1 MNCWLALLLLAAP
14 AAVIARALDASPLL
28 VFVLAALGI
37 VPLAGL
43 IGQSTEALAE
53 HLGQGIGG
61 LLNATFGNAAEI
73 IIGLTALAA
82 GLPQVVQASLAG
94 SIIGNVLLVLGT
106 SMLIGGWRYRRQQF
120 QPRVAG
126 QYAAMLVLAVIG
138 MAIPSLLATIGEST
152 SPGAIVVRGIE
163 LHELSIGVAII
174 LLMCYAAYIAYSV
187 FGLHAS
193 REDMLSQSDSR
204 PEKDE
209 GEKHDIVHKKA
220 LEREVVARQ
229 QSDERKPLAL
239 LATWWKTTLWFPIA
253 VLAAVTAVTA
263 IISEVLVSSIEPLT
277 HQIGLSPFFV
287 GLIIIPIVGNAAEH
301 FSAITSADHNH
312 MDITMA
318 ITSGS
323 SIQIAL
329 LAAPI
334 LVLFGALIGVP
345 LDLNFPLFE
354 VVLLAWRLHSLHSSV
369 WMENRHGWRAC
380 CCVLSISSLRLVL
393 SLHLL
398 PEKIAL
404 PAQCYRSR
412 PDSPCAPSV
421 SEISPPW
428 CRSCSMTCQMIHWR
442 VNEYSS
448 PLYVPSKT

>member
-1 MNCWLALLLLAAP
+1 MNRWLALLLLAAP
-14 AAVIARALDASPLL
+14 AAVIAEALHASPLL
-28 VFVLAALGI
+28 TFVLAALGI

-43 IGQSTEALAE
+43 IGQSTEVLAE

-106 SMLIGGWRYRRQQF
+106 AMLIGGWRYRQQQF

-138 MAIPSLLATIGEST
+138 LAIPTLLATIGEST
-152 SPGAIVVRGIE
+152 RPGAIVVRGFE

-174 LLMCYAAYIAYSV
+174 LLVCYAAYIAYTV
-187 FGLHAS
+187 FGLRAS
-193 REDMLSQSDSR
+193 REDMLSLSASKVENDAGGMQDIGNTKA
-204 PEKDE
+204 PEGQVAVRRK
-209 GEKHDIVHKKA
+209 GE
-220 LEREVVARQ
+220 ERN
-229 QSDERKPLAL
+229 PITL
-239 LATWWKTTLWFPIA
+239 LSTWWKTTLWFPIA
-253 VLAAVTAVTA
+253 ALAATTAVTAV
-263 IISEVLVSSIEPLT
+263 ISEVLVSTIEPLT

-287 GLIIIPIVGNAAEH
+287 GLIILPIVGNAAEH
-301 FSAITSADHNH
+301 FSAITSANHNH
-312 MDITMA
+312 MEITMA

-354 VVLLAWRLHSLHSSV
+354 VVLFALAAALFALISLDGEST
-369 WMENRHGWRAC
+369 WLEG
-380 CCVLSISSLRLVL
+380 
-393 SLHLL
+393 LL
-398 PEKIAL
+398 LCAFYLILAVSTFFTPIA
-404 PAQCYRSR
+404 
-412 PDSPCAPSV
+412 
-421 SEISPPW
+421 
-428 CRSCSMTCQMIHWR
+428 
-442 VNEYSS
+442 
-448 PLYVPSKT
+448 

>member
-1 MNCWLALLLLAAP
+1 MNRWLALLFLAAP
-14 AAVIARALDASPLL
+14 AAVLAEALHASPL
-28 VFVLAALGI
+28 VTFVLAALAI

-43 IGQSTEALAE
+43 IGQSTEVLAE

-106 SMLIGGWRYRRQQF
+106 SMLIGGWRYRQQQF

-174 LLMCYAAYIAYSV
+174 LLICYAAYIAYSV
-187 FGLHAS
+187 FGLRAS
-193 REDMLSQSDSR
+193 REDMLSLSTSKSGNDVGGKHDTVHTKA
-204 PEKDE
+204 PE
-209 GEKHDIVHKKA
+209 GEVVVQRQRE
-220 LEREVVARQ
+220 ERN
-229 QSDERKPLAL
+229 PFTL
-239 LATWWKTTLWFPIA
+239 LARWWKTTLWLPIA
-253 VLAAVTAVTA
+253 VLAGATAVTAV
-263 IISEVLVSSIEPLT
+263 ISEVLVSTIEPLT
-277 HQIGLSPFFV
+277 HQVGLSPFFV
-287 GLIIIPIVGNAAEH
+287 GLIILPIVGNAAEH
-301 FSAITSADHNH
+301 FSAITSAYHNH
-312 MDITMA
+312 MEITMA

-354 VVLLAWRLHSLHSSV
+354 VVLFALVAALYALISLDGESTWLEGLLLCAFYLILAVSTFFT
-369 WMENRHGWRAC
+369 
-380 CCVLSISSLRLVL
+380 
-393 SLHLL
+393 
-398 PEKIAL
+398 PIA
-404 PAQCYRSR
+404 
-412 PDSPCAPSV
+412 
-421 SEISPPW
+421 
-428 CRSCSMTCQMIHWR
+428 
-442 VNEYSS
+442 
-448 PLYVPSKT
+448 